1 MAWDII
7 RVQCNFLKKV
17 NTLFEVMKI
26 YLGGEWSYNVVYYVI
41 KYNTFRSW
49 KAFPRRRPLY
59 IDAGKSI

>member
-26 YLGGEWSYNVVYYVI
+26 YLGRE
-41 KYNTFRSW
+41 
-49 KAFPRRRPLY
+49 
-59 IDAGKSI
+59 

>member
-26 YLGGEWSYNVVYYVI
+26 YLGGE
-41 KYNTFRSW
+41 
-49 KAFPRRRPLY
+49 
-59 IDAGKSI
+59 